1 MLNAL
6 VLIAVPPLLA
16 TLLFFERKDDRRRI
30 LPVKTALSILFVAT
44 AVVQPHLSAGYTIL
58 VIIGLIF
65 CLGGDVF
72 LALPDES
79 MFRRGLFSFLAGH
92 VCYIAAFTL
101 TAGVNRLTPA
111 GIVLTAA
118 AGGVVFRWLQPH
130 LGAMRRPVLVYIVVI
145 SLMLCGAFSILGM
158 ASLSA
163 QGRWL
168 VFAGALC
175 FYVSD
180 IFVARDQFI
189 KNTFIN
195 RLAGLPLYYA
205 GQFMIAFSVGLL
217 AG

>member
-1 MLNAL
+1 MN
-6 VLIAVPPLLA
+6 
-16 TLLFFERKDDRRRI
+16 
-30 LPVKTALSILFVAT
+30 VK
-44 AVVQPHLSAGYTIL
+44 
-58 VIIGLIF
+58 
-65 CLGGDVF
+65 
-72 LALPDES
+72 
-79 MFRRGLFSFLAGH
+79 
-92 VCYIAAFTL
+92 
-101 TAGVNRLTPA
+101 
-111 GIVLTAA
+111 
-118 AGGVVFRWLQPH
+118 H

-158 ASLSA
+158 ASLPA